1 MSFKIFAQQL
11 FGKIKPVEKIE
22 VQRKTLLDDY
32 NEFLKVK
39 TSDELARYL
48 ELEKFL
54 NSGEFKKKK
63 EEIEK
68 LQFKGSKEYNQLAEL
83 DKLKKKSSIKKYL
96 KVEGS
101 AELKR
106 FETLKKSEKLEEF
119 DLLFDYVKEGQFEKD
134 KSEIKKQVFK
144 GSVEEKH
151 WIDYKKLSK
160 SAGIKAYN
168 EIQDSS
174 VLKKHEVFSKSE
186 KLKSFLQLQNVPER
200 TRQQKNELKALQK
213 DSEIKSYYRFEKT
226 NKLKLYREMADSHD
240 LKRFTELKSYVE
252 SKEFKT
258 REAFLKDK
266 TKFEKSEAYKKISR
280 FKQLQAD
287 LDIRFYLKYEKSSLY
302 KNYQVVS
309 GSGDLKRYNELVG
322 ITSSDEFKNRKIYLE
337 DKKKWEKMEG
347 FARSV
352 EFEKIKDL
360 PHIKKYFKYLNSTS
374 FAFFESWELVFEDH
388 FKETKLNTEKWSV
401 RTYVADKMLGDNYS
415 LAGDLQVY
423 TSGEN
428 VSTGGK
434 LNIQVKKE
442 KKTGKVW
449 QMPAGFIPVALDY
462 TSGVV
467 STWNSFWMED
477 GIVEAKIKF
486 QPVKQIASSLYL
498 SGENNL
504 PRLNILEMGAKN
516 HVGISALNPAGKVEI
531 SGLDISNLKTG
542 WYIFTVVKQGGNV
555 TWKINESEVHTEQQS
570 ALKTRMHLNA
580 SSLVVNEVSAGLL
593 PNSFEMEWVKC
604 YRKK

>member
-63 EEIEK
+63 DEIEK

-83 DKLKKKSSIKKYL
+83 DKLKKKSSIKKYF

-106 FETLKKSEKLEEF
+106 FETLNKSEKPGEFEE
-119 DLLFDYVKEGQFEKD
+119 LRKYVKEGKFKQE
-134 KSEIKKQVFK
+134 KSEIKRQVFK
-144 GSVEEKH
+144 GSVEEQK
-151 WIDYKKLSK
+151 WKEFAKLDKKS
-160 SAGIKAYN
+160 GKA
-168 EIQDSS
+168 D
-174 VLKKHEVFSKSE
+174 
-186 KLKSFLQLQNVPER
+186 P
-200 TRQQKNELKALQK
+200 
-213 DSEIKSYYRFEKT
+213 
-226 NKLKLYREMADSHD
+226 
-240 LKRFTELKSYVE
+240 KRYQELKSYVE
-252 SKEFKT
+252 SKEYNT

-266 TKFEKSEAYKKISR
+266 TKFEKSVAYKKFSR

-287 LDIRFYLKYEKSSLY
+287 PDVRFYLKYEKSSLY

-309 GSGDLKRYNELVG
+309 GSGELKRYNELVE
-322 ITSSDEFKNRKIYLE
+322 ITSSEEFKDRKIYLE
-337 DKKKWEKMEG
+337 DKKKWEKTEEY
-347 FARSV
+347 AQTK
-352 EFEKIKDL
+352 EFEKIKEQ